1 MGIISLGLQTETC
14 FMIAAS
20 ELILNDRGAVYHLN
34 LTPEELAD
42 TVITVGDP
50 DRVATVSGF
59 FDQVDLVRQHRE
71 FLTHTGMLQ
80 GRRISVVSTGIGTD
94 NIDIVFNEL
103 DALVNIDLKTR
114 QLRSEIRRLDIVRLG
129 TCGGLQADLP
139 RDALV
144 VSEAAIGLDNLLHF
158 YQHAQE
164 PGASQLLQA
173 LNSVLPDL
181 PVQPYG
187 SFGDSTLLKRF
198 RDPEY
203 HHGITL
209 TCPGF
214 YGPQDRCLRAKPSLE
229 GYLERLQDLRFESSR
244 VLNFEME
251 TSGMYGMG
259 RLLGHRCLSISTV
272 VANRISGSFSS
283 RPAQAVGHMIER
295 SLELL
300 LGS

>member
-1 MGIISLGLQTETC
+1 MGIISLGLQAETC
-14 FMIAAS
+14 LMIAAS

-50 DRVATVSGF
+50 DRVATVSNF

-114 QLRSEIRRLDIVRLG
+114 EQCAETRSLEIVRLG
-129 TCGGLQADLP
+129 TCGGLQEDLP
-139 RDALV
+139 EDALV

-158 YQHAQE
+158 YRQAPQTRTT
-164 PGASQLLQA
+164 QLLAA
-173 LNSVLPDL
+173 LASALPDL
-181 PVQPYG
+181 PVNPYAAFADP
-187 SFGDSTLLKRF
+187 SLLERF

-203 HHGITL
+203 HRGITV

-214 YGPQDRCLRAKPSLE
+214 YGPQDRRLRAVPSLE
-229 GYLERLQDLRFESSR
+229 GYLERLQGLRFDTLR

-251 TSGMYGMG
+251 TSGMYGMA

-272 VANRISGSFSS
+272 VANRTSGRFSS
-283 RPAQAVGHMIER
+283 RPAKAVEHLIER

-300 LGS
+300 LA

>member
-1 MGIISLGLQTETC
+1 MGINSLGLQTETC

-20 ELILNDRGAVYHLN
+20 ELILNDRGAIYHLN

-50 DRVATVSGF
+50 DRVATVSNF

-71 FLTHTGMLQ
+71 FLTHTGVLQ

-94 NIDIVFNEL
+94 NIDIVLNEL

-114 QLRSEIRRLDIVRLG
+114 QPRDQTRSLDIVRLG

-139 RDALV
+139 QDALV

-158 YQHAQE
+158 YRQARE
-164 PGASQLLQA
+164 PRASQLLAA
-173 LNSVLPDL
+173 LGSVLPDL

-187 SFGDSTLLKRF
+187 TFGDASLLQRF
-198 RDPEY
+198 RGPEY
-203 HHGITL
+203 HHGITV

-214 YGPQDRCLRAKPSLE
+214 YGPQDRCLRARPSLE
-229 GYLERLQDLRFESSR
+229 GYLERLQNLRFESSR

-251 TSGMYGMG
+251 TSGIYGMG

-272 VANRISGSFSS
+272 VANRTSGRFSS
-283 RPAQAVGHMIER
+283 RPEKAVEHMIER

-300 LGS
+300 LGA